1 MIKPI
6 KVQCDTGASQT
17 LMLENILPLSG
28 KTSAD
33 ANVLLQGVDPG
44 FHSVLLHHIKFKSDL
59 ISGQVVV
66 GVRPTLHFLWRVI
79 PCKVVVIWLVT
90 RLY

>member
-1 MIKPI
+1 VIKPI

-44 FHSVLLHHIKFKSDL
+44 FNTLSYKGFIILHNI
-59 ISGQVVV
+59 
-66 GVRPTLHFLWRVI
+66 
-79 PCKVVVIWLVT
+79 
-90 RLY
+90 RLRF